1 MRRLTLMAAVLSLA
15 WLAGCASFENRVA
28 CTPDGKAFFLS
39 EYHRVAVGSTI
50 VDRDAK
56 VICRKE
62 SL

>member
-1 MRRLTLMAAVLSLA
+1 MKAATLLLALLLLS
-15 WLAGCASFENRVA
+15 GCAAFENRVA

-56 VICRKE
+56 VICTKIADGK
-62 SL
+62 